1 MWVKKVPLITRK
13 VRYLNTRD
21 QINLG
26 DSDAALSRYGKT
38 VELQGEDT
46 RHIFLRLKTYAAE
59 QHDEEVGIAQ
69 FLNEQKEWKCF

>member
-1 MWVKKVPLITRK
+1 
-13 VRYLNTRD
+13 
-21 QINLG
+21 
-26 DSDAALSRYGKT
+26 LSRYGKT